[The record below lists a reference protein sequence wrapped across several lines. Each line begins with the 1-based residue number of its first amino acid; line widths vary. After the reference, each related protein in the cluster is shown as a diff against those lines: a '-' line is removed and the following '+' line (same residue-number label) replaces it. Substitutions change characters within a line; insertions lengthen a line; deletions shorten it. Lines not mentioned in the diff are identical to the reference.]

1 MTIERSRTRN
11 LLAAGKGQTKG
22 SSPTRLIEPGSLSGL
37 GGPSEELMAREFV
50 AIEGQDWRHDHTLG
64 RDLHWTG
71 EGWRIDDRELLF
83 HRLGEHARAACNG
96 KVSLARAG
104 VVRGLQSFVRAN
116 PVIAVDHA
124 LFDADPFLLG
134 VPGGVVDLRT
144 GQRRAARREDFVTR
158 STSIA
163 PRSGVPRLWL
173 KFLNEATGGDV
184 SLQVYLQTMSGY
196 LLTASTMAHA
206 LFFLFGGGKN
216 GKSVFVNTETEVMG
230 DYAVTASM
238 DTFIASKSDRHP
250 TDLARLDGARLV
262 TASETEEGRAWAESR
277 IKQLT
282 GGDKIAAR
290 FMRQDFFEFRP
301 VFKLLI
307 AGNFQ
312 PQLHNV
318 DEAMRRRFH
327 MIPFTHT
334 PRQPDPRLEEK
345 LRAEHGQIL
354 AWMIEGARFWQRK
367 GLTRPDA
374 VVDASDRYF
383 EEQDLLGHWIAERCI
398 EDPAVVGRSVDLFS
412 SWRDYSRQNG
422 EDAGTQKALAG
433 LLRKRGF
440 QSVRVTRGA
449 RAWQGIELAQVFGDS
464 DA

>member
-1 MTIERSRTRN
+1 MAGERNRKRN
-11 LLAAGKGQTKG
+11 PLAG
-22 SSPTRLIEPGSLSGL
+22 SGALGLPAKPAQLIEPGSLSGP
-37 GGPSEELMAREFV
+37 GGPSEESMAREFV
-50 AIEGQDWRHDHTLG
+50 AMEGQDWLHDHTLG

-71 EGWRIDDRELLF
+71 QRWQVDDCELLF

-96 KVSLARAG
+96 KPSMTRAG
-104 VVRGLQSFVRAN
+104 VVRGMQAFVRAN
-116 PVIAVDHA
+116 PQVAADHGA
-124 LFDADPFLLG
+124 FDANPLLLG
-134 VPGGVVDLRT
+134 VPGGVVDLAT
-144 GQRRAARREDFVTR
+144 GRRRDARREDMVTR
-158 STSIA
+158 STSMA
-163 PRSGVPRLWL
+163 PGKGEPRLWK
-173 KFLNEATGGDV
+173 KFLEEATGGDV
-184 SLQVYLQTMSGY
+184 PLQRYLQTIAGY
-196 LLTASTMAHA
+196 FLTGSTEAHA
-206 LFFLFGGGKN
+206 LFFVFGAGKN
-216 GKSVFVNTETEVMG
+216 GKSVFVNTLTEMLG

-327 MIPFTHT
+327 MIPFTQT
-334 PRQPDPRLEEK
+334 PRSPDPKLEQK
-345 LRAEHGQIL
+345 LRRELGQIL
-354 AWMIEGARFWQRK
+354 AWAIDGARIWHHF

-374 VVDASDRYF
+374 VVDASERYF
-383 EEQDLLGHWIAERCI
+383 EEQDLFGHWIAERCI
-398 EDPAVVGRSVDLFS
+398 LRASAVGRSADLFG
-412 SWRDYSRQNG
+412 SWRAFARQNG
-422 EDAGTQKALAG
+422 EEPGTQKAMAG
-433 LLRKRGF
+433 ALRKRGF
-440 QSVRVTRGA
+440 QSVRVPGGA
-449 RAWQGIELAQVFGDS
+449 RAWQGIELAQVFAES
-464 DA
+464 DG